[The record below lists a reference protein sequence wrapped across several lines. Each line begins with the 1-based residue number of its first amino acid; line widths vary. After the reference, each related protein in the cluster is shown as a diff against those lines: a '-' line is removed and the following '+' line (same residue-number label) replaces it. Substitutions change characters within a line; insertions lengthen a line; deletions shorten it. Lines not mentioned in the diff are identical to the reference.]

1 MNDSAQPQPNQT
13 QGRWRSHH
21 YWAAAAVRSYSQSV
35 EQLAG
40 CGETGPQPFFA
51 LFLSRP
57 PSSLFCLIYR
67 LCVDL
72 FYLVIRGTACR
83 VYVQYYINF
92 VILVCDIYWVM
103 RYLWSREW
111 SEDSVGQFV
120 WVGVRLST
128 NIVSSIELTCPYIVQ
143 VTSIVYYCIADYKII
158 WSWQQEWSVNVD
170 PSES

>member
-57 PSSLFCLIYR
+57 SSSLFCLIYR

-83 VYVQYYINF
+83 VYVQYDINSWF
-92 VILVCDIYWVM
+92 WCVIFNGWCDICEVESEVKT
-103 RYLWSREW
+103 RLDSLCEW
-111 SEDSVGQFV
+111 EFDSAPTSF
-120 WVGVRLST
+120 LL
-128 NIVSSIELTCPYIVQ
+128 LTCPYIVQ